1 MNESSTLDTD
11 WDLLILGAG
20 ASGLMC
26 AATAGYQGLKVLVLD
41 HSPKAAGKIRI
52 SGGGKCNFTNLQVT
66 PEHYVCQNPHFVKS
80 ALSRYPS
87 TAFIELVERHGLA
100 YETRELGKLFCRD
113 RASDLIQILRTECDW
128 AQVAFSLNTSL
139 ESVEVAAG
147 LYQLRTTSGNFR
159 ARQFVIATGALSF
172 PKLKASDLGYRLAEQ
187 FGLRVLPTRP
197 GLVPLVFTGKWQ
209 QRCAD
214 LAGLS
219 LDVTVSAGGR
229 CFTEAILFTHQGLS
243 GPGILQASNYWFE
256 GQPLVINLL
265 PKQAVMNELKQL
277 RQTAGNLSRWLQN
290 YLPKRFV
297 QQWLVWYPLAA
308 EVANASD
315 GELQAYAEQLS
326 AWTLYPAATAGYDKA
341 EVTLGGVD
349 TDELSS
355 KTFEVKKQPGL
366 YFIGEVLDVTGHLG
380 GFNFQWAWASGVACA
395 QAVAQRVA
403 EKNRKFNP

>member
-1 MNESSTLDTD
+1 
-11 WDLLILGAG
+11 
-20 ASGLMC
+20 MC